1 MVGGAEARERLLE
14 SSHDLTWDST
24 PDSARWP
31 PKVQVRGV
39 QPVLQLV
46 LRSKIPKRL
55 QEGPRVWL
63 GFLLLPDDVPL
74 PLESHS
80 FLNTLLALGVLGF
93 RCREETP

>member
-1 MVGGAEARERLLE
+1 MANERSLRRNQVIHFDGAGVSMAPTCSLMVGGAEARERLLE

-31 PKVQVRGV
+31 SKVQVRGV

-55 QEGPRVWL
+55 QEGPQV
-63 GFLLLPDDVPL
+63 
-74 PLESHS
+74 
-80 FLNTLLALGVLGF
+80 
-93 RCREETP
+93 